1 MHDTAATL
9 EETEIAERIIVR
21 GLVQGVGFRP
31 TVWRIANDFN
41 IRGSVANNGDGV
53 EIYACGTEKNI
64 INFIAAL
71 QTKSP
76 KLARIDEIKRTK
88 TEVLPNTSDFQIETS
103 KQTEIHTGVVPDAV
117 VCEDCKAETLDP
129 FARRFRYPFTN
140 CTNCGPRLSIIKN
153 IPYDRATTTMQA
165 FEMCA
170 ECRAEYENPA
180 DRRFHAQPIAC
191 YKCGP
196 KVWLERA
203 DGKPIAVESFTMLD
217 DTDAVCTLIQRGH
230 IVAIKGIGGFQIACD
245 ATNEKTVKHLRTL
258 KHRERK
264 PFALMVRDLQTAR
277 EYCEIDDAEADIL
290 RGSAAPIVIVNKSVL
305 SEPPAA
311 ADGLNANNS
320 IVKFNPPAA
329 AGGSDRNADIAP
341 SVAPGVRTLGVMLQ
355 NTPLHLL
362 IMRRMTRPMV
372 LTSGNLSDEPQV
384 IENAEAIEKLGHI
397 AEYFAMHNRPIAQRI
412 DDSVVKIMADEQR
425 IFRRARG
432 YAPATLVLPKG
443 FENAPPILAFGGEL
457 KNTFCLL
464 RDGKAIVSQHI
475 GDLEDAATFQ
485 DYRHN
490 LELYKRLYD
499 VRTVCGSGRVNADN
513 LEVDVKAHD
522 SIAKLN
528 PPAAAGGSDRNSQIT
543 LACDL
548 HPEYLSSKLARE
560 QSETQ
565 NLPLIETQHHHAH
578 IAACLAENNVEI
590 TAKPVIGV
598 ALDGIGFG
606 DDGTFWGGEFL
617 LADYASYKRLATFKP
632 IAMLGGEQA
641 IKEPWRNTYAHLTAE
656 MGWARFALNYAE
668 LELFEFLDKKPR
680 ELLDGMIKR
689 NVNSPLASSCGRL
702 FDAVAA
708 AIGIVREKAFYE
720 GQGAVELEAIIDEKT
735 LREEDEMLAY
745 PFAIPRLKIS
755 NLPYVEPYAMWQA
768 LLGDLIL
775 NTPAPV
781 ISARFHKGLAKII
794 VEMIEK
800 LSRYESG
807 ETPVKTV
814 ALSGGVWQN
823 KVLFEEVLRRLKEK
837 DFTVLT
843 HRRFPT
849 NDGGLSLGQAAIA
862 AAKSQNRLRQRAG
875 NHWQI
880 DDKC

>member
-1 MHDTAATL
+1 MLDSAATKL
-9 EETEIAERIIVR
+9 EEKEVAMRIVVR

-31 TVWRIANDFN
+31 TVWRLAKDFN

-53 EIYACGTEKNI
+53 EIYAFGTAKNI
-64 INFIAAL
+64 ESFIAAL
-71 QTKSP
+71 QTESP
-76 KLARIDEIKRTK
+76 KLARIDEIKRMPTDL
-88 TEVLPNTSDFQIETS
+88 LPNIAGFQIETS
-103 KQTEIHTGVVPDAV
+103 KKTEIHTGVVPDAV
-117 VCEDCKAETLDP
+117 ICEDCKAEILDP
-129 FARRFRYPFTN
+129 FTRRFRYPFTN
-140 CTNCGPRLSIIKN
+140 CTNCGPRLSIIEN
-153 IPYDRATTTMQA
+153 IPYDRATTTMRE

-196 KVWLERA
+196 KIWLERA

-217 DTDAVCTLIQRGH
+217 AADAVCTLIQRGH
-230 IVAIKGIGGFQIACD
+230 IVAIKGIGGFQLACD
-245 ATNEKTVKHLRTL
+245 ATDEEAVSRLRSL
-258 KHRERK
+258 KNRERK

-277 EYCEIDDAEADIL
+277 EYCEISDAEADIL
-290 RGSAAPIVIVNKSVL
+290 RSSAAPIVILQQVSSFRFQVSDSKAQNGTALKP
-305 SEPPAA
+305 ET
-311 ADGLNANNS
+311 LNL
-320 IVKFNPPAA
+320 KP
-329 AGGSDRNADIAP
+329 IAE
-341 SVAPGVRTLGVMLQ
+341 SVAPNINTLGVMLS

-384 IENAEAIEKLGHI
+384 IDNTEAVEKLGHI
-397 AEYFAMHNRPIAQRI
+397 AEYFVMHNRPIAQRI
-412 DDSVVKIMADEQR
+412 DDSVVKIMAGEPR

-443 FENAPPILAFGGEL
+443 FENPPPILAFGGEL

-475 GDLEDAATFQ
+475 GDLEDAATQ
-485 DYRHN
+485 REYRHN
-490 LELYKRLYD
+490 LKLYETLYQHAPTAL
-499 VRTVCGSGRVNADN
+499 V
-513 LEVDVKAHD
+513 
-522 SIAKLN
+522 
-528 PPAAAGGSDRNSQIT
+528 
-543 LACDL
+543 CDL

-560 QSETQ
+560 QSEKHI
-565 NLPLIETQHHHAH
+565 LPLIETQHHHAH
-578 IAACLAENNVEI
+578 IAACLAENNVSIE
-590 TAKPVIGV
+590 AKPVIGV

-617 LADYASYKRLATFKP
+617 LADYANYKRLATFKP
-632 IAMLGGEQA
+632 IRMIGGEQA
-641 IKEPWRNTYAHLTAE
+641 MREPWRNTYAHLMAE
-656 MGWARFALNYAE
+656 MGWARFALNYAD
-668 LELFEFLDKKPR
+668 LELFEFLNQKPR

-708 AIGIVREKAFYE
+708 AVGICREKAFYE
-720 GQGAVELEAIIDEKT
+720 GQGAVELEAIVDEKT
-735 LREEDEMLAY
+735 LREEDETLAY
-745 PFAIPRLKIS
+745 PFAIPRLKTS
-755 NLPYVEPYAMWQA
+755 NLPYIEPYAMWQA

-775 NTPAPV
+775 NTPASV
-781 ISARFHKGLAKII
+781 ISARFHKGLAKTI
-794 VEMIEK
+794 VEMVEK

-823 KVLFEEVLRRLKEK
+823 KVLFEEVGRRLCEK

-843 HRRFPT
+843 HHQFPT
-849 NDGGLSLGQAAIA
+849 NDGGLSLGQSAIA
-862 AAKSQNRLRQRAG
+862 AARL
-875 NHWQI
+875 I
-880 DDKC
+880 K